1 MKIIKSLFFFLYSL
15 HVINNVYFSYFLS
28 CRAKPQ
34 KKILVIK
41 WGKLKGY
48 RRFSLVSFL
57 FLTCK
62 ECIII
67 TGTKRSLISHSFHL
81 QCSGVSWFAFP
92 GAVNLTFGF
101 HYSLYKK
108 KYVVKRKSRC
118 GQKIKKE
125 TRK

>member
-1 MKIIKSLFFFLYSL
+1 
-15 HVINNVYFSYFLS
+15 
-28 CRAKPQ
+28 
-34 KKILVIK
+34 LVIK

-67 TGTKRSLISHSFHL
+67 TGTKRSLISHGFHL

-108 KYVVKRKSRC
+108 KCGKEEIPLWSKNKKRNKE
-118 GQKIKKE
+118 IKKDVKVE
-125 TRK
+125 SLRG